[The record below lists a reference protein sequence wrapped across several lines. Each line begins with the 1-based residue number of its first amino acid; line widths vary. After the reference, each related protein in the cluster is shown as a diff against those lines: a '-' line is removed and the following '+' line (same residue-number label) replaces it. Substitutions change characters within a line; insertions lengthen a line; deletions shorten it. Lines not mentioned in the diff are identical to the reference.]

1 MTDSVIFQ
9 CACAKLLYFYFR
21 SEIWRHR
28 RVHRPYLLYDAIFRQ
43 FANIVGRN
51 WHIYVCI
58 DFQDLL
64 AQNGGF
70 WGKIGEGAM
79 RCWPPQRTR
88 SYFWGLFRR
97 CHFWRKSIKK
107 CDRESVDRQTDRR
120 THRVTETNWI
130 HNLSH
135 AICYSYVADNKLLK
149 MEIKTC
155 YMYYSLLVAFKS
167 DVDTWNRRRR

>member
-1 MTDSVIFQ
+1 MRMCETALF
-9 CACAKLLYFYFR
+9 LLPVWNLTSPSCSSTLFT
-21 SEIWRHR
+21 IWRDIPAIREHCRQKLAYLCLHR
-28 RVHRPYLLYDAIFRQ
+28 FSGPFGPKWRFLGQNRGRGDAM
-43 FANIVGRN
+43 
-51 WHIYVCI
+51 
-58 DFQDLL
+58 LT
-64 AQNGGF
+64 
-70 WGKIGEGAM
+70 
-79 RCWPPQRTR
+79 PQRTR